1 MKDSV
6 LKKVAEKMAQNL
18 FENLDDCKQKEDY
31 IKICVDGIIAGY
43 RLREHEC
50 MDDGK

>member
-1 MKDSV
+1 MEDSV

-18 FENLDDCKQKEDY
+18 FGNLEDCKQKEDC
-31 IKICVDGIIAGY
+31 IKIYIDGIVAGY
-43 RLREHEC
+43 KLREHEC